1 MTPPKL
7 GFLRPNKVSWA
18 QKSFQGP
25 PKTQKNDFLKKPD
38 FCDLTKHWRWF
49 PQQPWSPRYH
59 QTPVY
64 NSKINYIAVAQ
75 CDLSSQF
82 KVFHSFSRKV
92 RTKNQHQLT
101 LLYPGGRNYKSI
113 VKKIWLKRMCI
124 QLNDSFM
131 GSIDYFKSNT

>member
-1 MTPPKL
+1 MMKDEDFKL
-7 GFLRPNKVSWA
+7 LRGFDY
-18 QKSFQGP
+18 G
-25 PKTQKNDFLKKPD
+25 
-38 FCDLTKHWRWF
+38 
-49 PQQPWSPRYH
+49 
-59 QTPVY
+59 QTDEQTFVIVE
-64 NSKINYIAVAQ
+64 SLSRLKINYIAVAQ